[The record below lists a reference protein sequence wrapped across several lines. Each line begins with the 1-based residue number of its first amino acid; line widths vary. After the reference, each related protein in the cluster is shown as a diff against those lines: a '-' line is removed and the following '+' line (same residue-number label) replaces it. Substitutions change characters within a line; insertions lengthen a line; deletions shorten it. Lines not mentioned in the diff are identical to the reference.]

1 MRVHV
6 GNPLVPVMV
15 AGNVALTDI
24 GTASM
29 LGGLLGEVLVRLGP
43 LFGWEPA
50 VEGWR
55 EGMFFGALTFFLVWL
70 FGATEV

>member
-1 MRVHV
+1 
-6 GNPLVPVMV
+6 
-15 AGNVALTDI
+15 
-24 GTASM
+24 M